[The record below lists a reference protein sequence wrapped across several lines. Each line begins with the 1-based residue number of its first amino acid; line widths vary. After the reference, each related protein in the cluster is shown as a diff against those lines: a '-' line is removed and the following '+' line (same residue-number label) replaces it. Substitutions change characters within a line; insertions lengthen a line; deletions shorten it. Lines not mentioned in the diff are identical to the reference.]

1 MHLGEG
7 YEVAGCFGDDEG
19 NGWRGQQGGHGLG
32 GILLPDF
39 ARQRSPYAVDRIGLE
54 EYLRRKHA
62 QAQRIVGTRPPV
74 AGTHQSARSSGF
86 GRRGQLHAG
95 CGPS

>member
-1 MHLGEG
+1 MHFGEG
-7 YEVAGCFGDDEG
+7 YQVAGRFGDDEG
-19 NGWRGQQGGHGLG
+19 NGRRGQQGGHGLG

-39 ARQRSPYAVDRIGLE
+39 ARQRSPYAVDRISLE
-54 EYLRRKHA
+54 EHLRRKHA
-62 QAQRIVGTRPPV
+62 QAQRIVGTRLPV

>member
-7 YEVAGCFGDDEG
+7 YEVASCFGDDEG

-39 ARQRSPYAVDRIGLE
+39 ARQRSPYAVDRIGLKE
-54 EYLRRKHA
+54 HLRCEHA

-74 AGTHQSARSSGF
+74 AGTHQGARSSRF
-86 GRRGQLHAG
+86 RRRGQLHAG

>member
-1 MHLGEG
+1 MHFGEG
-7 YEVAGCFGDDEG
+7 YQVAGRFGDDEG
-19 NGWRGQQGGHGLG
+19 NGRQGQQGGHGLG
-32 GILLPDF
+32 GKLLPDF

-62 QAQRIVGTRPPV
+62 QAQRIVGTRPPE
-74 AGTHQSARSSGF
+74 AGTHLGARSSGF
-86 GRRGQLHAG
+86 RRRGQLHAG